1 MTVQGPYH
9 FANLRGGDLI
19 ARDRH
24 IRGHLNHAARAATGI
39 FIAFNIA
46 IIGIQE
52 PEGGAGTEPVAALN
66 GPNHEI
72 CASRRVIDGEGR
84 AIESVRC
91 SGFDRLQKRRHTAG
105 IRESVLRLSARS
117 GRLAFHHEAV

>member
-1 MTVQGPYH
+1 MTVQGSYH

-24 IRGHLNHAARAATGI
+24 IRGHFDRTARAAAGI
-39 FIAFNIA
+39 FIAFNIT

-52 PEGGAGTEPVAALN
+52 LESGTGTEPVTALD

-72 CASRRVIDGEGR
+72 CASRRVIDREGG

-91 SGFDRLQKRRHTAG
+91 SGFDRL
-105 IRESVLRLSARS
+105 
-117 GRLAFHHEAV
+117 